1 MQVSECPV
9 CREPINPQLIDLKH
23 RTFYCDWCQKSY
35 ILQKKRSTNSNLTST
50 DGYINKAFKLFMEG
64 HFAEAKQLVISKS
77 NDEDATITEQFII
90 AFYDANISL
99 TKNQTF
105 IDDLFKKKLEDMFFE
120 IEDENNFK
128 EMAILTANYIQKYEY
143 YILKKFNDF
152 DDPNELADFC
162 EKFSPG
168 VILARKNFDWL
179 NEDMIKLYT
188 EISKKCPIPKTSYA
202 LLMSLMKNPDS
213 PIASNTFHLKT
224 KSKRIYSE
232 IIVPISDVFENITDK
247 ELKSKFDNTYKKI
260 KDKFESEIF

>member
-1 MQVSECPV
+1 
-9 CREPINPQLIDLKH
+9 
-23 RTFYCDWCQKSY
+23 
-35 ILQKKRSTNSNLTST
+35 
-50 DGYINKAFKLFMEG
+50 
-64 HFAEAKQLVISKS
+64 
-77 NDEDATITEQFII
+77 
-90 AFYDANISL
+90 
-99 TKNQTF
+99 
-105 IDDLFKKKLEDMFFE
+105 
-120 IEDENNFK
+120 
-128 EMAILTANYIQKYEY
+128 MAILTANYIQKYEY

-179 NEDMIKLYT
+179 NEDMIKLYA

-232 IIVPISDVFENITDK
+232 IIVPIAEVFESIKDK
-247 ELKSKFDNTYKKI
+247 ELKTKFDNTYKKI